1 MWERCWT
8 WVRNQLNDTFIKPQI
23 SISCITVEKK
33 GHIAASVS
41 IKKPFVTTVARQ
53 VTSRRLAEA
62 CASWTCKKQHLEWHV
77 EEESSQDEL
86 QLLVKSRFIPYG
98 QCTCSLR
105 IDSSKFCSR
114 RWFIADEYPQIS
126 RSGRYNVLRSVL
138 WVIINK
144 IPFVPCEIMCVWSSL
159 WSICPLYS
167 LYLLKSMCPLCSLCL
182 LRSVSPLYFLFLV
195 RLVCPLCTRNTV
207 DTRSSILPNTRNTL
221 DTRISPNTTNTLDTR
236 ISPNTRTQWTQGS
249 HQTKGHSGHTNLTKH
264 KKHCGHTDLTKH
276 KEQSGHTDFTKHK
289 EHSGHTDH
297 RELHTH
303 MILQGT
309 QRVLLIKT
317 QKNTF

>member
-98 QCTCSLR
+98 RCTCSLR

-182 LRSVSPLYFLFLV
+182 LRSVSPLYFLFFGEIGV
-195 RLVCPLCTRNTV
+195 STV
-207 DTRSSILPNTRNTL
+207 HKEHSGHAEQHL
-221 DTRISPNTTNTLDTR
+221 
-236 ISPNTRTQWTQGS
+236 
-249 HQTKGHSGHTNLTKH
+249 TKHKEHIGHTNLTKH
-264 KKHCGHTDLTKH
+264 NKHIGHKDLTKH
-276 KEQSGHTDFTKHK
+276 K
-289 EHSGHTDH
+289 
-297 RELHTH
+297 
-303 MILQGT
+303 
-309 QRVLLIKT
+309 
-317 QKNTF
+317 NTVDTRISSN